1 MKNKKK
7 RKKKKKQL
15 IRTDKQTDTSE
26 KHVDRIN
33 VLFRYI

>member
-1 MKNKKK
+1 MKNEK
-7 RKKKKKQL
+7 RKKKKKKL
-15 IRTDKQTDTSE
+15 TNTDKQTDTSE

>member
-1 MKNKKK
+1 MKNE
-7 RKKKKKQL
+7 KKKQL
-15 IRTDKQTDTSE
+15 TKTDKQTDTSE

>member
-1 MKNKKK
+1 MKKK
-7 RKKKKKQL
+7 EKKKQL
-15 IRTDKQTDTSE
+15 TKMDKQTDTSE